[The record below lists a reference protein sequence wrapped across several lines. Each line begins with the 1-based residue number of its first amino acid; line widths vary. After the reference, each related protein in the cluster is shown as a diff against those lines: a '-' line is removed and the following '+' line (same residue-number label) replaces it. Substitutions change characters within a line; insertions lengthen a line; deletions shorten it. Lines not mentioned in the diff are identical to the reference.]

1 MAARSYILDTKS
13 VQRNSP
19 LVLASILASS
29 VKKFL
34 TTSGREDLA
43 AVISTVTFFGDL
55 VTIVT
60 GRPIINFELRAYEGS
75 LKDVVKKTLSQ
86 HGFAA
91 DIHIAFR

>member
-1 MAARSYILDTKS
+1 MIARSYILDTKS

-19 LVLASILASS
+19 LVLSALLTSL

-34 TTSGREDLA
+34 TTAERNDLSEL
-43 AVISTVTFFGDL
+43 VSTVVFFGEM

-75 LKDVVKKTLSQ
+75 LKDIVKKTLAQ
-86 HGFAA
+86 HGFHA
-91 DIHIAFR
+91 DIHLNFR

>member
-1 MAARSYILDTKS
+1 MIARSYILDTKS

-19 LVLASILASS
+19 LVLSAILTSL

-34 TTSGREDLA
+34 TNAERTDLSDL
-43 AVISTVTFFGDL
+43 VSTVVFFGDM

-75 LKDVVKKTLSQ
+75 LKDLVKKTLSQ
-86 HGFAA
+86 HGFHG
-91 DIHIAFR
+91 DIHLSFR